1 VQTSNAAKA
10 SATVAVLASS
20 VWFGGLVVLGA
31 IVAPIVFHNVPAP
44 HSANAMTLVF
54 RRFDKVAM
62 GAAGLVLV
70 AEALRVIAR
79 ERVRAIDVVRI
90 VVALIATALA
100 VWQGTVLS
108 PRIAALHQ
116 AGALRGFGPLG
127 LELESLHT
135 TAEGEAKAQL
145 ALVAALLALHVYSLA
160 ASPSAPA
167 AKPGKP
173 GKPGATPRVAGV

>member
-1 VQTSNAAKA
+1 MQTSNAAKA

-31 IVAPIVFHNVPAP
+31 IVAPIVFHHVPAP
-44 HSANAMTLVF
+44 YSADAMTLVF

-62 GAAGLVLV
+62 GAAGLVLA

-79 ERVRAIDVVRI
+79 ERVRAIDVVRL
-90 VVALIATALA
+90 VVAVTASALA
-100 VWQGTVLS
+100 VWQGVALS
-108 PRIAALHQ
+108 PRIAALHD

-127 LELESLHT
+127 LELESLHA

-160 ASPSAPA
+160 TSARANGGGPDEPERA
-167 AKPGKP
+167 
-173 GKPGATPRVAGV
+173 